1 MLPNAL
7 TILRILL
14 LPAWLALAV
23 SERSRAL
30 DGAEVHRLPLLAL
43 MLIIGATDLFD
54 GILARRFHQTTN
66 VGATL
71 DAVADKLATFGAVTF
86 LAFFAGPAFTPLPL
100 WLWVA
105 LIGRDL
111 LLGAGYITVWLRHRA
126 VHVEHRWH
134 GRVATFLL
142 FVVVVTAFLSAPRLP
157 VTLGALVIVALVV
170 PGTWEYMREGW
181 RQLHLRPGDS

>member
-1 MLPNAL
+1 VLPNIL
-7 TILRILL
+7 TIGRIIL
-14 LPAWLALAV
+14 LPAWLAMAVIERAHALA
-23 SERSRAL
+23 
-30 DGAEVHRLPLLAL
+30 GGEVRRGPLLVM
-43 MLIIGATDLFD
+43 MLVIGATDVFD

-66 VGATL
+66 LGATL

-86 LAFFAGPAFTPLPL
+86 LAFFARPAFTPLPV

-105 LIGRDL
+105 LMGRDL
-111 LLGAGYITVWLRHRA
+111 LLGTGYITVWLRHRA

-134 GRVATFLL
+134 GRTATFVL
-142 FVVVVTAFLSAPRLP
+142 FVVVTAAFAGAPQLP

-181 RQLHLRPGDS
+181 KQLHLTPGR